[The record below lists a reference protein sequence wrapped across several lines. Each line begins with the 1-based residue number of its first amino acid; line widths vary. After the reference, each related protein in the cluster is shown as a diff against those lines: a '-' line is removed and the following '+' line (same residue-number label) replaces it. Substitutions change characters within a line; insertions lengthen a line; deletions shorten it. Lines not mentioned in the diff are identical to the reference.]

1 METPRRS
8 ARILKRTQVSLEN
21 GRGFSIIEKTVVDH
35 GPYFKAYLY
44 LLESLIPVVSWI
56 LSIVIYIFYTGA
68 KYMRFI
74 AFASIILGFYLKW
87 TDVVGVFNG
96 NSSENMDFI
105 STNTIRLN
113 SNLEINNPSSMKPA
127 NTLSEFPIT
136 IQTLELQS
144 QIMEIRGKMD
154 NLSLSL
160 ESLEKEKKEFY
171 QESRMEFVNLTSSFR
186 NDIKKCESLQ
196 EKVEIGLLENLL
208 DSRVN
213 YALKSRGAKIIKAS
227 SEYRMTLKSKW
238 LKIMFPKVERIS
250 RNLVESVLETRRNPG
265 DCWAMN
271 GILKEI

>member
-8 ARILKRTQVSLEN
+8 ARILRRTQVSLEN

-44 LLESLIPVVSWI
+44 LLESLIPIVSWI

-87 TDVVGVFNG
+87 TDVVGVFIG

-113 SNLEINNPSSMKPA
+113 ANLQINDQSSMKPA
-127 NTLSEFPIT
+127 NTLSEFPQT

-144 QIMEIRGKMD
+144 
-154 NLSLSL
+154 L
-160 ESLEKEKKEFY
+160 
-171 QESRMEFVNLTSSFR
+171 
-186 NDIKKCESLQ
+186 
-196 EKVEIGLLENLL
+196 
-208 DSRVN
+208 
-213 YALKSRGAKIIKAS
+213 
-227 SEYRMTLKSKW
+227 
-238 LKIMFPKVERIS
+238 
-250 RNLVESVLETRRNPG
+250 
-265 DCWAMN
+265 
-271 GILKEI
+271 